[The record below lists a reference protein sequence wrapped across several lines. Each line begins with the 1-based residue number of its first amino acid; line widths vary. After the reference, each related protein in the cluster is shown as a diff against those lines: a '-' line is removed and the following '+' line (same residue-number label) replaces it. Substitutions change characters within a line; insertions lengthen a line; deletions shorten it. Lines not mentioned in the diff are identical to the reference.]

1 MKTAHAA
8 ICRKNKNDKR
18 FPVSENLL
26 TNQKMVAIIETKS
39 IRRLDMVERKEY
51 LKKLIAWKDE
61 QVIKVVT
68 GIRRCGKSTLLKLYK
83 NYLRITALRK
93 TV

>member
-1 MKTAHAA
+1 MRQSAG
-8 ICRKNKNDKR
+8 KNKNDKR

-51 LKKLIAWKDE
+51 LKN
-61 QVIKVVT
+61 
-68 GIRRCGKSTLLKLYK
+68 S
-83 NYLRITALRK
+83 
-93 TV
+93 

>member
-1 MKTAHAA
+1 MKTANAA

-26 TNQKMVAIIETKS
+26 TNQKMVVIIETKS

-51 LKKLIAWKDE
+51 LKN
-61 QVIKVVT
+61 
-68 GIRRCGKSTLLKLYK
+68 S
-83 NYLRITALRK
+83 
-93 TV
+93 

>member
-1 MKTAHAA
+1 MK
-8 ICRKNKNDKR
+8 KGR
-18 FPVSENLL
+18 F
-26 TNQKMVAIIETKS
+26 
-39 IRRLDMVERKEY
+39 
-51 LKKLIAWKDE
+51 KKLIVWKDE

-68 GIRRCGKSTLLKLYK
+68 GIRRYGKSTLLELYK

>member
-1 MKTAHAA
+1 MRQSAG
-8 ICRKNKNDKR
+8 KNKNDKR

-26 TNQKMVAIIETKS
+26 TNQKMVVIIETKS
-39 IRRLDMVERKEY
+39 KRRLDMVERKEY
-51 LKKLIAWKDE
+51 LQKLIAWKDE

-68 GIRRCGKSTLLKLYK
+68 GIRRYGKSTLLELYK
-83 NYLRITALRK
+83 NYLRITTLRK

>member
-1 MKTAHAA
+1 MRQSAE
-8 ICRKNKNDKR
+8 KNKNDKR

-51 LKKLIAWKDE
+51 LKN
-61 QVIKVVT
+61 
-68 GIRRCGKSTLLKLYK
+68 S
-83 NYLRITALRK
+83 
-93 TV
+93 

>member
-1 MKTAHAA
+1 MKTANAA

-18 FPVSENLL
+18 FPVSENSL

-51 LKKLIAWKDE
+51 LKN
-61 QVIKVVT
+61 
-68 GIRRCGKSTLLKLYK
+68 S
-83 NYLRITALRK
+83 
-93 TV
+93 